1 MARMDDEG
9 YIYLVDRAKDMIVT
23 GGTNVY
29 PVEVKK
35 VILQMEGIAD
45 AGVIGVP
52 DEKWGE
58 QVKAI
63 VVLKPGYQVSEEDI
77 ISFCRQSLAGFKT
90 PKSVDYIDIIPRNAA
105 GKMLKK
111 DLRKPYWEG
120 RDTFIS

>member
-1 MARMDDEG
+1 MIIKKDFRR
-9 YIYLVDRAKDMIVT
+9 IYRIIAINLILKRCAISYFFADVD
-23 GGTNVY
+23 
-29 PVEVKK
+29 
-35 VILQMEGIAD
+35 
-45 AGVIGVP
+45 VIGVP

-63 VVLKPGYQVSEEDI
+63 VVLKPGYQVSEEEI
-77 ISFCRQSLAGFKT
+77 INFCRQSLAGFKT